1 MEDYLE
7 VNKKLWNDKV
17 EVHAASDFYNVD
29 AFIAGKTV
37 LNSIELELLGDITGK
52 SILHLQC
59 HFGQDSIELSRMG
72 AMVTGVDLSDKAI
85 DKAIWLAEKCGTDTK
100 FVCADIYDAP
110 NQLDEQFD
118 IVFTSYGTV
127 GWLPD
132 MDKWA
137 SVVNHFMKPDGR
149 FVFADFHPV
158 VWMMDYD
165 FSKIEYSYFN
175 VEAIIEE
182 NEGTYTDSEANLKNK
197 EISWNH
203 PMSEVIGALIAQD
216 LKLID
221 LKEFDYSP
229 YPCFKNLVKIEDK
242 KYQVQGLEG
251 KLPMVYALSF
261 SNTTI

>member
-1 MEDYLE
+1 MKDYLE

-17 EVHAASDFYNVD
+17 EVHAASDFCNVD
-29 AFIAGKTV
+29 AFIAGETV
-37 LNSIELELLGDITGK
+37 LNSIELELLGNIKGK

-72 AMVTGVDLSDKAI
+72 AKVTGVDLSDKAI
-85 DKAIWLAEKCGTDTK
+85 DKARWLAEKCGTDTK

-110 NQLDEQFD
+110 NHLDAQFD

-137 SVVNHFMKPDGR
+137 SVVNHFMKPDGK

-158 VWMMDYD
+158 VWMMDYE

-182 NEGTYTDSEANLKNK
+182 NEGTYADREANLKNK

-203 PMSEVIGALIAQD
+203 PMSEVIGALIAQG

-251 KLPMVYALSF
+251 KLPMAYALSF
-261 SNTTI
+261 STTFI